1 MFQIEVF
8 DAFQTRFGPS
18 KRNPKLKMEKT
29 SLEVLNIICPSS
41 TVHTKIDQSN
51 FIASSHRRA
60 RDPPR
65 SQSLGSR
72 MDRRCCYR
80 RDRMGELPE
89 IGLQP
94 CAAPEQ
100 RGTEG
105 ASGGKSAG
113 AAGAISRFWY
123 DPNNKNLPGPRAAYD
138 GIWMRMWGMI
148 DSEHRS

>member
-18 KRNPKLKMEKT
+18 KRNPKLKMKKT

-105 ASGGKSAG
+105 ASGGKSG
-113 AAGAISRFWY
+113 CRRCYLTILVRSKQQKSSRA
-123 DPNNKNLPGPRAAYD
+123 PGCLRRNMDAD
-138 GIWMRMWGMI
+138 VGDDRF
-148 DSEHRS
+148 